1 MATNVTIPPLG
12 ESITEATVGQ
22 WLKAPGDKVKADEP
36 IVSLETDK
44 VAVEVPSPVDGI
56 MGEQFVQ
63 VGDTV
68 TIGATIARIEAA
80 AAAAPPAPSLL
91 AKPEPA
97 AAPIPL
103 VKPASTEKE
112 PAASA
117 PAPVPPLIKPA
128 SSTPPPPPAPVSLI
142 KPREPVVAAAA
153 EKPTEKAPEKP
164 DTATAT
170 AAAVASAP
178 APASASAAPAPAES
192 SVQPPSVRRLAAES
206 GVDAASVSGTGKDA
220 RLTKSDMLNAI
231 EAGSAK
237 LKAQANGDAA
247 SPAPPPPPVQ
257 PVVDAKPPAAPP
269 VTEAKPTTAPV
280 VAEVVP
286 PTPAKPV
293 AVEAPT
299 AEPTPGEPVASVPA
313 APVKSEVQTVVP
325 VPAAPQPAP
334 LPALL
339 DPARPEERV
348 RMTRLRQTIARRL
361 KEAQNTA
368 AMLTTFNDVDM
379 TAVMATRT
387 RYKDLFEK
395 KHGVRLG
402 FMSFFVKAA
411 VLALRDVPAVNAA
424 IEGDEIVYHDYA
436 DIGVAV
442 SSPGG
447 LVVPVLKDADKHNFA
462 EIELAIADFGKRAQA
477 GKMTLADM
485 QGGTFTITNG
495 GVFGSLMST
504 PILNPPQSGVLGMHR
519 IEERPVVV
527 NGRIVIRPM
536 MYLALS
542 YDHRLVDGR
551 EAVSFLVRIKEAIE
565 DPTRLLVDL

>member
-44 VAVEVPSPVDGI
+44 VAVEVPSPVDGV
-56 MGEQFVQ
+56 MGAQLVQ

-68 TIGATIARIEAA
+68 TIGATIARIEEAA
-80 AAAAPPAPSLL
+80 AAKSPAAPTAAPAP
-91 AKPEPA
+91 AAPAPA
-97 AAPIPL
+97 AAP
-103 VKPASTEKE
+103 E
-112 PAASA
+112 P
-117 PAPVPPLIKPA
+117 PAPTLIKPA
-128 SSTPPPPPAPVSLI
+128 PPPPPAPVSLLKPAPDKAADKPAPPVPPLIKPAPPAAPPPPPVSLI
-142 KPREPVVAAAA
+142 KPREPDAAEAQTPIADVPAAAPEPA
-153 EKPTEKAPEKP
+153 APEP
-164 DTATAT
+164 APTAT
-170 AAAVASAP
+170 P
-178 APASASAAPAPAES
+178 M
-192 SVQPPSVRRLAAES
+192 PPSVRRAAAEHD
-206 GVDAASVSGTGKDA
+206 VDPMTLPGTGKDG
-220 RLTKSDMLNAI
+220 RPTKADVLAAI

-237 LKAQANGDAA
+237 LKAQTTGDNADKRAA
-247 SPAPPPPPVQ
+247 SVAAPEPAVTATPAAATPAAAAPSNEAAPAPVDASPPPATAV
-257 PVVDAKPPAAPP
+257 AAAPP
-269 VTEAKPTTAPV
+269 STA
-280 VAEVVP
+280 
-286 PTPAKPV
+286 
-293 AVEAPT
+293 
-299 AEPTPGEPVASVPA
+299 
-313 APVKSEVQTVVP
+313 EVQTVVP
-325 VPAAPQPAP
+325 VPAGPVPAVQPAP
-334 LPALL
+334 RALL

-447 LVVPVLKDADKHNFA
+447 LVVPVLKDADKRNFA

-477 GKMTLADM
+477 GKLALADL

-519 IEERPVVV
+519 IEDRPVVV
-527 NGRIVIRPM
+527 GGQIVIRPM